1 MSPLW
6 SVGGLPSGSSHL
18 SLFCAATGPSG
29 ELPEPCPMRRAGL
42 LHTHH
47 PTQQMPAQSNRHQ
60 LTLAP
65 ALWGS
70 LGSWAGAGS
79 RKDGAQALKAGHP
92 PLHRQL
98 AQVTPQKRVSG
109 IRTQGAGCQSWASPC
124 AHTRSLSS
132 AACPELGLPLSSRVL
147 VQPHSCRG
155 TQA

>member
-1 MSPLW
+1 
-6 SVGGLPSGSSHL
+6 
-18 SLFCAATGPSG
+18 
-29 ELPEPCPMRRAGL
+29 MRRAGL

-70 LGSWAGAGS
+70 LGSWDRGGS
-79 RKDGAQALKAGHP
+79 WKDGAQALKAVGHP

-109 IRTQGAGCQSWASPC
+109 IRIQGAGCQSWASPR
-124 AHTRSLSS
+124 AHMRSLSS
-132 AACPELGLPLSSRVL
+132 AACLELPLSPRVL